1 MFMSKSLTF
10 MFMSKS
16 LPLISKVMLQAKG
29 LSRVD
34 LVDQKNSEEVE
45 KGEFWKQPDELVYK
59 PCLDFSRDYRRDSD
73 GVVKNRKRYLMV
85 VVSGRLNQQRNQIVD
100 VVVLLWLFLF
110 CKLMSFGEMEDTGFF
125 CSEFVDIFDL
135 CTLKMYLPNRVDIIH
150 NVCCSWSKEV
160 YDASIQMGSAM
171 KYRGVNPVSCV
182 YGANCLEWIIAMEIL
197 SCLDQCYLN
206 LKTIVS
212 FGNIFATQKKET
224 EEFGTTC
231 FFRGEFLRLVFRSID
246 SNSVKGFPKEPKDAI
261 QRVK

>member
-1 MFMSKSLTF
+1 

-110 CKLMSFGEMEDTGFF
+110 CKLMSFG
-125 CSEFVDIFDL
+125 
-135 CTLKMYLPNRVDIIH
+135 
-150 NVCCSWSKEV
+150 
-160 YDASIQMGSAM
+160 
-171 KYRGVNPVSCV
+171 
-182 YGANCLEWIIAMEIL
+182 
-197 SCLDQCYLN
+197 
-206 LKTIVS
+206 
-212 FGNIFATQKKET
+212 
-224 EEFGTTC
+224 
-231 FFRGEFLRLVFRSID
+231 
-246 SNSVKGFPKEPKDAI
+246 
-261 QRVK
+261 

>member
-1 MFMSKSLTF
+1 MSKSLTF

-110 CKLMSFGEMEDTGFF
+110 CKLMSFGEME
-125 CSEFVDIFDL
+125 VNLLI
-135 CTLKMYLPNRVDIIH
+135 YLI
-150 NVCCSWSKEV
+150 C
-160 YDASIQMGSAM
+160 A
-171 KYRGVNPVSCV
+171 
-182 YGANCLEWIIAMEIL
+182 L
-197 SCLDQCYLN
+197 
-206 LKTIVS
+206 
-212 FGNIFATQKKET
+212 
-224 EEFGTTC
+224 
-231 FFRGEFLRLVFRSID
+231 
-246 SNSVKGFPKEPKDAI
+246 
-261 QRVK
+261 